1 MCRLSCIRKHP
12 WNPVLFLIFL
22 SHCRFVYLH
31 EVVLFF
37 YNAQLNS
44 EKTGIIEAFSW
55 LFVDGKPMLRLGDT
69 GDWVGK
75 WIFVNFIEVLQC
87 FGIIFIFCIVIFKGT
102 FEGHKG
108 AVWGVALNRMA
119 TLAASG
125 AADFS
130 AKIWDSV
137 SGEEKLNFQHNH
149 IVKSVAF
156 DEASIHLLTG
166 NNEKLLRV
174 FDVNQPSTNPAIE
187 MYAGHSGAIR
197 RALFCRNDKC
207 IVSCAEDK
215 AVKIWDRST
224 GSEVQEVEFA
234 TNPSSIEISRDGTIL
249 TVTNGSNVSFFEME
263 TLKKIREITIPTK
276 LAAASLH
283 PDKLGK
289 KIETKTCK
297 FILNSHFSSFCL
309 RRRRF

>member
-1 MCRLSCIRKHP
+1 M
-12 WNPVLFLIFL
+12 
-22 SHCRFVYLH
+22 
-31 EVVLFF
+31 
-37 YNAQLNS
+37 
-44 EKTGIIEAFSW
+44 
-55 LFVDGKPMLRLGDT
+55 
-69 GDWVGK
+69 
-75 WIFVNFIEVLQC
+75 
-87 FGIIFIFCIVIFKGT
+87 FIFPGT

-187 MYAGHSGAIR
+187 MYAGHSGAIK

-249 TVTNGSNVSFFEME
+249 TVTNGSNVSFFDME
-263 TLKKIREITIPTK
+263 TLKKIKEITIPTK

-283 PDKLGK
+283 PDKLGELTLK
-289 KIETKTCK
+289 SCCQLKC
-297 FILNSHFSSFCL
+297 
-309 RRRRF
+309 